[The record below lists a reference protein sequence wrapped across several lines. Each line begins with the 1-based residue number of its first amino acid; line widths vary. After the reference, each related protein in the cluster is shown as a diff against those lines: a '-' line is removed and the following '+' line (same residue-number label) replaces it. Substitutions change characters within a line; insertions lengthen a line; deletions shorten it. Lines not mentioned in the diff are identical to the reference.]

1 MSFNISYHVSSLY
14 ILLLLLLLL
23 FLVCCLGILLVKK
36 VSFIL
41 QPFFW
46 LH

>member
-1 MSFNISYHVSSLY
+1 MSFNVSYHVSSLY
-14 ILLLLLLLL
+14 ILLLLLLL

-41 QPFFW
+41 
-46 LH
+46 